1 MHLAPGRSAW
11 CLDQSN
17 TNSGHGIPSEALT
30 ASEQGCR
37 RSAAAMDTVKDA
49 NTGLRKARCR
59 QSLPGGVTARLGGVE
74 QRRDR
79 RRIRDLHAMRYPLHS
94 FLNRAQEEIL
104 GAPAGIQD
112 QAEITLTRS
121 F

>member
-11 CLDQSN
+11 CRTQSN
-17 TNSGHGIPSEALT
+17 TNSGHGIPSKSLT
-30 ASEQGCR
+30 AAKHGCR
-37 RSAAAMDTVKDA
+37 LVQQPGMRSKSPTLDSGKLGAGRVC
-49 NTGLRKARCR
+49 LV
-59 QSLPGGVTARLGGVE
+59 GVTARLEGVE
-74 QRRDR
+74 LRRDR
-79 RRIRDLHAMRYPLHS
+79 RIGGLHGIRYPLHS

>member
-11 CLDQSN
+11 CLAQSN
-17 TNSGHGIPSEALT
+17 TNSGHGIPSKSLT
-30 ASEQGCR
+30 AAEPGCR
-37 RSAAAMDTVKDA
+37 PAEQTGMRS
-49 NTGLRKARCR
+49 N
-59 QSLPGGVTARLGGVE
+59 LPTLDSGKLGAGRVCLVGVTARLVGVE
-74 QRRDR
+74 LRLDR
-79 RRIRDLHAMRYPLHS
+79 RIGGLHAIRYPLRS

>member
-1 MHLAPGRSAW
+1 MRSKSPTLDSGKLGAGRV
-11 CLDQSN
+11 CL
-17 TNSGHGIPSEALT
+17 
-30 ASEQGCR
+30 
-37 RSAAAMDTVKDA
+37 V
-49 NTGLRKARCR
+49 
-59 QSLPGGVTARLGGVE
+59 GVTARLVGVE
-74 QRRDR
+74 LRRDR
-79 RRIRDLHAMRYPLHS
+79 RIGGLHAIRYPLHS